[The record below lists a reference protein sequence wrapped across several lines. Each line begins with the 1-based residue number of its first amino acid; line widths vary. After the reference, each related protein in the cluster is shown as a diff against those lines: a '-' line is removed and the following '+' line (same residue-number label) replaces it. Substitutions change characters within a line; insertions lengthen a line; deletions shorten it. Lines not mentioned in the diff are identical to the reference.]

1 MCVFAAAAIPMW
13 VQIAG
18 LALTAAGTMQNVNAN
33 NAAAAATEQQ
43 AQENAK
49 FAEAQAVNATRA
61 GLIEE
66 DRRRDETRAMLGR
79 QRAALAANNVDM
91 STGTPLELLGDT
103 AAIGEQDAL
112 TIRANAAREAWGYR
126 AQGVN
131 YKNEGAMAKAAAKNQ
146 NRATILTAAGSIA
159 QQGYGLTG
167 GFKSTAPANTTTG
180 GGGFIGPR

>member
-1 MCVFAAAAIPMW
+1 MCIAAAAIPLW

-18 LALTAAGTMQNVNAN
+18 LAVTAVGAVQQTRAAS
-33 NAAAAATEQQ
+33 AAADATEAQ
-43 AQENAK
+43 AAENAK
-49 FAEAQAVNATRA
+49 FAEAQANNATRQ
-61 GLIEE
+61 GLVDE
-66 DRRRDETRAMLGR
+66 DRRRAETRAMLAR
-79 QRAALAANNVDM
+79 QRVALAANNVDM

-146 NRATILTAAGSIA
+146 NKATILTSAGSMFNQA
-159 QQGYGLTG
+159 KGLAGSMPSGLT
-167 GFKSTAPANTTTG
+167 TAPAS
-180 GGGFIGPR
+180 GGFIGPR